1 MKANVGNTERIIR
14 VIIGIAL
21 LSLLFVLEGNMRY
34 LGLIGIIPLA
44 TAAVS
49 WCPVWA
55 LLGINTCPA
64 TQHKSS

>member
-1 MKANVGNTERIIR
+1 MTPNIGNTEKVIR

-34 LGLIGIIPLA
+34 LGLIGVVPLV
-44 TAAVS
+44 TVAVS
-49 WCPVWA
+49 WCPISK

-64 TQHKSS
+64 PQRESS

>member
-1 MKANVGNTERIIR
+1 MKPNVGNTEKIIR
-14 VIIGIAL
+14 AIIGVAL

-49 WCPVWA
+49 WCPMWA

-64 TQHKSS
+64 TPHKSS

>member
-1 MKANVGNTERIIR
+1 MTPNIGNTEKVIR

-34 LGLIGIIPLA
+34 LGLIGVIPLV
-44 TAAVS
+44 TVAVN
-49 WCPVWA
+49 WCPIWK

-64 TQHKSS
+64 PKPESS

>member
-1 MKANVGNTERIIR
+1 MKPNVGNTERIIR
-14 VIIGIAL
+14 VIIGVVL

-34 LGLIGIIPLA
+34 LGLIGIIPIV

-64 TQHKSS
+64 TRAGSG

>member
-1 MKANVGNTERIIR
+1 MKPNVGNTEKIIR
-14 VIIGIAL
+14 VIIGVAL

-34 LGLIGIIPLA
+34 LGLIGIIPLV

-49 WCPVWA
+49 WCPIWA

-64 TQHKSS
+64 PQARSG

>member
-1 MKANVGNTERIIR
+1 MTPNIGNTEKVIR

-34 LGLIGIIPLA
+34 LGLIGIIPLV
-44 TAAVS
+44 TVAVS
-49 WCPVWA
+49 WCPIWK

-64 TQHKSS
+64 TQLKSG

>member
-1 MKANVGNTERIIR
+1 MKPNVGNTEKIIR
-14 VIIGIAL
+14 VIIGVAL

-49 WCPVWA
+49 WCPIWA

>member
-1 MKANVGNTERIIR
+1 MKPNVGNTEKIIR
-14 VIIGIAL
+14 AIIGVAL

-49 WCPVWA
+49 WCPIWA